1 MYSRE
6 WYEKNKE
13 KIAAQ
18 QKEYYQNNKE
28 KKKLYRKQYYQNN
41 KDKAKLW
48 KHNNNSEEAKNYR
61 KQYYLDNKE
70 KWENYKNN
78 MTDSQKESR
87 LETVRKLKKSYG
99 HFHKSELIALK
110 GNKCS
115 ICGLEYNGKNG
126 AIFDFH
132 HINPEEKDF
141 NITSYLRHY
150 SKIPERIYKEVE
162 KCILLCSNCHRL
174 EHSDEY

>member
-1 MYSRE
+1 MYNKE

-13 KIAAQ
+13 KVKAQ
-18 QKEYYQNNKE
+18 QKEYYQNNIE
-28 KKKLYRKQYYQNN
+28 KRKLYRRDYYQRN

-48 KHNNNSEEAKNYR
+48 KHNDNSEESKSYKR
-61 KQYYLDNKE
+61 QYYLNNKS
-70 KWENYKNN
+70 KWEDYRKN
-78 MTDSQKESR
+78 MTDSQKEER

-99 HFHKSELIALK
+99 HSHKSELIALK
-110 GNKCS
+110 GNRCS

-132 HINPEEKDF
+132 HTNPDEKDF
-141 NITSYLRHY
+141 NIAAYLRNY
-150 SKIPERIYKEVE
+150 SKIPDRIYKEVE

-174 EHSDEY
+174 EHSEEY

>member
-1 MYSRE
+1 
-6 WYEKNKE
+6 
-13 KIAAQ
+13 
-18 QKEYYQNNKE
+18 
-28 KKKLYRKQYYQNN
+28 
-41 KDKAKLW
+41 
-48 KHNNNSEEAKNYR
+48 
-61 KQYYLDNKE
+61 
-70 KWENYKNN
+70 
-78 MTDSQKESR
+78 MTVSQKESR

-99 HFHKSELIALK
+99 HSHKSELIALK

-150 SKIPERIYKEVE
+150 NKIPERI
-162 KCILLCSNCHRL
+162 
-174 EHSDEY
+174 

>member
-1 MYSRE
+1 
-6 WYEKNKE
+6 
-13 KIAAQ
+13 
-18 QKEYYQNNKE
+18 
-28 KKKLYRKQYYQNN
+28 
-41 KDKAKLW
+41 
-48 KHNNNSEEAKNYR
+48 
-61 KQYYLDNKE
+61 
-70 KWENYKNN
+70 
-78 MTDSQKESR
+78 MTVSQKESR

-99 HFHKSELIALK
+99 HSHKSELIALK

-150 SKIPERIYKEVE
+150 NKIPERIYREVE

-174 EHSDEY
+174 EDLGIKVE

>member
-13 KIAAQ
+13 KVAAQ
-18 QKEYYQNNKE
+18 QKEYYQN
-28 KKKLYRKQYYQNN
+28 
-41 KDKAKLW
+41 
-48 KHNNNSEEAKNYR
+48 
-61 KQYYLDNKE
+61 NKE

-99 HFHKSELIALK
+99 HSHKSELIVLK

-115 ICGLEYNGKNG
+115 VCGLEYNGKNG
-126 AIFDFH
+126 AVFDFH
-132 HINPEEKDF
+132 HINPDEKDF

-150 SKIPERIYKEVE
+150 SKIPDRIYREVE
-162 KCILLCSNCHRL
+162 KCVLLCSNCHRL
-174 EHSDEY
+174 EHSEEY

>member
-1 MYSRE
+1 MGSD
-6 WYEKNKE
+6 
-13 KIAAQ
+13 
-18 QKEYYQNNKE
+18 
-28 KKKLYRKQYYQNN
+28 KKHETCIVKRKLYRKQYYQN
-41 KDKAKLW
+41 
-48 KHNNNSEEAKNYR
+48 
-61 KQYYLDNKE
+61 NKE

-78 MTDSQKESR
+78 MTVSQKESR

-99 HFHKSELIALK
+99 HSHKSELMALK
-110 GNKCS
+110 GDKCS

-141 NITSYLRHY
+141 NITGYLRHY
-150 SKIPERIYKEVE
+150 NKIPERIYREVE

-174 EHSDEY
+174 EHSDEYQANLLALMRECQELKRDLNI